1 MSLSTTISCSAAQ
14 HQLAGQ
20 ATFKPI
26 HTLNDQQHIG
36 FSYLNIPIRNA
47 TIRRGFVAY
56 SAHFRFV
63 FVEYGYAP
71 KTHHGSA
78 NSLGREVIVEIF
90 GTPVSEV
97 WGWYLMYE

>member
-1 MSLSTTISCSAAQ
+1 M
-14 HQLAGQ
+14 
-20 ATFKPI
+20 
-26 HTLNDQQHIG
+26 
-36 FSYLNIPIRNA
+36 
-47 TIRRGFVAY
+47 AY